1 MVVNFDGADLKDLE
15 TKLDV
20 DFSTM
25 LALDWVAFTRQHRV
39 TIVGMVAQIDGS
51 ELAKSMAQAAQQLVV
66 SRIN

>member
-20 DFSTM
+20 DFSTI
-25 LALDWVAFTRQHRV
+25 LALDWVAFARQHRV

-51 ELAKSMAQAAQQLVV
+51 ELAKSMAQAAQKLVV
-66 SRIN
+66 SKIN